1 MTEEAGFHDVGG
13 ERLFAVVHRP
23 ATETGRGVVLC
34 APLGEEQLWAHRVFV
49 SWAREL
55 AAQGFTVV
63 RFDYRGEGD
72 SDREFEHSDLESRVD
87 DAARAIGILRAA
99 APRLKETTLVGLR
112 LGASIAAL
120 AATSQ
125 EGVDRLVLCDP
136 VADGAA
142 YMQVVLRINLAAQ
155 MALHRK
161 VVTGRD
167 ELVAAMEDGAT
178 VNIEG
183 YELAAPFYRQ
193 VTAFR
198 LADVLPRFAGPSLL
212 VQIAAEGAPPRR
224 DLAALEAAC
233 PRARVA
239 SVVEEPFWKE
249 IKTFYQRAGR
259 LFDVTRQWLEEPVP
273 CG

>member
-1 MTEEAGFHDVGG
+1 MTEEAAFHEIDG

-23 ATETGRGVVLC
+23 AADAGRGVVLC

-49 SWAREL
+49 SWARDL

-72 SDREFEHSDLESRVD
+72 SDREFEQSDLETRVAD
-87 DAARAIGILRAA
+87 TAHALAILRGA
-99 APRLKETTLVGLR
+99 APGLQDTTVVGLR

-142 YMQVVLRINLAAQ
+142 YMQAVLRINLAAQ

-161 VVTGRD
+161 VVAGRD
-167 ELVAAMEDGAT
+167 ELVAAMEQGTT

-198 LADVLPRFAGPSLL
+198 LAETLPQFAGASLL

-233 PRARVA
+233 PRVRVA

-249 IKTFYQRAGR
+249 IKTFYQRAER